1 MGAGKSTA
9 ARALADLGAVVIDAD
24 AIAREVV
31 EPGTPGLVAL
41 TERFGDRI
49 LADDGSL
56 NRPALGAIAFADD
69 ESRLALNGIVHPL
82 VGARRAELLAEAAP
96 DAIVVEDIPLLVE
109 TGAAPWFPLVIV
121 VHLDEEER
129 IRRLVSSRGVDEAD
143 ARSRIRSQA
152 TDEQRRAAAD
162 VWLDNSG
169 GPDDLVDA
177 VRALWDSRLVP
188 FERNVRDGVVARR
201 PVAIAAA
208 DPTWAAQAERLIGR
222 LRAACGDRAVRIDH
236 IGSTSVP
243 DFPAKDVLDIQITVR
258 SFEDAD
264 ALREPLRDAAF
275 PVLEWATTDDPHPS
289 AVPGE
294 ADSSLWEKRTH
305 GSADPGRPAFVH
317 LRVDGWPGQ
326 RFSLMFRDRLRAD
339 PAARAEYLAVKERAA
354 HEVDGTSDPAEAVA
368 TYSAAKGPYFEGVHP
383 RVLEWATSTG
393 WQPDSSSAPGD
404 GHAPST

>member
-275 PVLEWATTDDPHPS
+275 PVLEWATVDDPHPS

>member
-1 MGAGKSTA
+1 MIRIGLTGGMGAGKSTA
-9 ARALADLGAVVIDAD
+9 ARALADLGAVVVDAD

-31 EPGTPGLVAL
+31 EPGTPGLTAL
-41 TERFGDRI
+41 VERFGDRI
-49 LADDGSL
+49 LAEDGTL

-82 VGARRAELLAEAAP
+82 VGARREELIAEADA

-109 TGAAPWFPLVIV
+109 TGAAPFFPLVIV
-121 VHLDEEER
+121 VHLDEDQR
-129 IRRLVSSRGVDEAD
+129 IRRLVESRGVDEAD

-152 TDEQRRAAAD
+152 TDGQRRAAAD

-169 GPDDLVDA
+169 TANDLVEA
-177 VRALWDSRLVP
+177 VRTLWDSRLVP
-188 FERNVRDGVVARR
+188 FARNVRDGVVARR

-208 DPTWAAQAERLIGR
+208 DPTWGAQAERLIGR

-258 SFEDAD
+258 SFADAD
-264 ALREPLRDAAF
+264 ALREPLTGAAF
-275 PVLEWATTDDPHPS
+275 PVLERAVSDDPHPS
-289 AVPGE
+289 SVPGE
-294 ADSSLWEKRTH
+294 ADSALWEKRMH

-326 RFSLMFRDRLRAD
+326 RFALMFRDRLRAD

-354 HEVDGTSDPAEAVA
+354 HEVDGIDDPADAVA
-368 TYSAAKGPYFEGVHP
+368 AYAAAKGPYFEGAYP
-383 RVLEWATSTG
+383 RVLEWAESTG
-393 WQPDSSSAPGD
+393 WQPE
-404 GHAPST
+404 